1 MSYIGKIQW
10 ITIDLID
17 RKPVIS
23 LKIDEGAIDSLKDL
37 IAYEKLDISMKK
49 HREKRSL
56 DANAYC
62 WVLLQKMAEI
72 LKTDKWSLYLQML
85 KEYGQF
91 THVVVKEQAVEA
103 MKRQWRECEVLGP
116 IKVGGM
122 TGIQLQ
128 CYFGSSTYDT
138 KQMSDFIDGIVREAQ
153 ELGIDTRTPDEIE
166 HMKAVWGV

>member
-1 MSYIGKIQW
+1 MSYIGKIQG

-17 RKPVIS
+17 RKPVIA
-23 LKIDEGAIDSLKDL
+23 LKIDEGSIDGLKDL
-37 IAYEKLDISMKK
+37 ISCEKLDISIKK
-49 HREKRSL
+49 YREKRSL

-72 LKTDKWSLYLQML
+72 LKTDKWSLYLRML

-91 THVVVKEQAVEA
+91 THIVVKEQAVEA
-103 MKRQWRECEVLGP
+103 MKRQWRECEILGP

-153 ELGIDTRTPDEIE
+153 ELGIDTRTPDEIA
-166 HMKAVWGV
+166 HMKAVWGI